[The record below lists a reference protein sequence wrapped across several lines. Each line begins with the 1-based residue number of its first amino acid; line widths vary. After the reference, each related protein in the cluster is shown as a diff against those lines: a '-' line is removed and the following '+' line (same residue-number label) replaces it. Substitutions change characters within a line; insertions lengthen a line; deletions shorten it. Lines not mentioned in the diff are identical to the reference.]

1 LLQQAQLFGRTFM
14 GSLQLKDSFKV
25 IFSCRKITG
34 GPQKSSPALQLLAS
48 AHIKQTYNTG
58 TTCM

>member
-1 LLQQAQLFGRTFM
+1 M